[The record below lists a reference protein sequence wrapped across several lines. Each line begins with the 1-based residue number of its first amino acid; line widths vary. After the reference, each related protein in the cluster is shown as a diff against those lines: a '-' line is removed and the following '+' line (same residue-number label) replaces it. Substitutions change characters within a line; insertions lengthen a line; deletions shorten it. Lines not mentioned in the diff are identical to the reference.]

1 MGYIIGFI
9 KKLLGIKEV
18 IAGLLLAFQIAYYVA
33 LAVFIVKLTTIL
45 YDLYQLI
52 QQLFNMSTSGTLAGS
67 AGGNDFNAIAWSML
81 NAYGV
86 LDVFRTFLPLI
97 FSALTIYLTLFA
109 TRMLLDYKAKALAS
123 LHRAANLFVG

>member
-67 AGGNDFNAIAWSML
+67 AGGNDFNSIVWSML
-81 NAYGV
+81 NAYGI

>member
-1 MGYIIGFI
+1 MGYIIDFI

-81 NAYGV
+81 NSYGV

>member
-1 MGYIIGFI
+1 MGYIIDFI